1 MKRDILYFRLLL
13 TTGKELDPAPRG
25 STNKKYTY
33 TQFST
38 YSLLC
43 FTNSPG
49 RLIKGSII
57 TMQQQMYA
65 RVNVLKQV
73 WCCLSPEV
81 TGPCSAIKKT
91 GHYKCMKI
99 MDMYRPL
106 VYLTTWLYIP
116 SGVSTSTA
124 LYSSAGVAATCMA
137 SICSKLPKGWHL
149 GISSEMGRWWRV
161 PVISRIMLSIM

>member
-43 FTNSPG
+43 FTTYTQFSTYSLLCFTNSPG

-73 WCCLSPEV
+73 
-81 TGPCSAIKKT
+81 
-91 GHYKCMKI
+91 
-99 MDMYRPL
+99 
-106 VYLTTWLYIP
+106 
-116 SGVSTSTA
+116 
-124 LYSSAGVAATCMA
+124 
-137 SICSKLPKGWHL
+137 
-149 GISSEMGRWWRV
+149 
-161 PVISRIMLSIM
+161 